1 MNTKQRYRLAGF
13 NGGQPVWL
21 TKSELA
27 EINKN
32 YNEVNQWP
40 LNFYFIV
47 KNVLDILLVKKKMPN
62 VLNVVIEWKQIR
74 C

>member
-1 MNTKQRYRLAGF
+1 MKSVDTLISPIHTTQSMETKQRYRLAGV

-32 YNEVNQWP
+32 YNEVWNQI
-40 LNFYFIV
+40 NQE
-47 KNVLDILLVKKKMPN
+47 N
-62 VLNVVIEWKQIR
+62 IR
-74 C
+74 DDF

>member
-32 YNEVNQWP
+32 YNEVNQ
-40 LNFYFIV
+40 
-47 KNVLDILLVKKKMPN
+47 
-62 VLNVVIEWKQIR
+62 
-74 C
+74 